1 MNLELILI
9 HFLKV
14 KIQLT
19 AKDTKFAYGEDLLYD
34 VVVGILRFYEFLETI
49 TEFDLPRFDGI
60 LIFKK

>member
-1 MNLELILI
+1 M
-9 HFLKV
+9 

-49 TEFDLPRFDGI
+49 TEFNLPRFDGI